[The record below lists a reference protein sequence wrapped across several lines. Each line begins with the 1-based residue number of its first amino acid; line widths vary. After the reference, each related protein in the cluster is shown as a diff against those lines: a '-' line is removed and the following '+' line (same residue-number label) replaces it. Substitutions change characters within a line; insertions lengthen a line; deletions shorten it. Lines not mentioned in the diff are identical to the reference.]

1 MPNSTD
7 GNNVSILAGQTRQA
21 SGDRTAERV
30 AAVVSEARMGLRQ
43 KLMAASSA
51 AEAMRSAERLLKTKA
66 EYALEA
72 VYELLCELRPDP
84 AGRPGP
90 VPSNAGVGIWPVGN
104 SEYCIT
110 ELVRLFFADEL
121 KPASLEACVKL
132 LQVAEKENVAPEN
145 FRRFMRNVGGIDVN
159 VKFVIKSA
167 K

>member
-7 GNNVSILAGQTRQA
+7 GSKVSILAGQTRQA

-66 EYALEA
+66 EYALGA
-72 VYELLCELRPDP
+72 VYELLCERRPDP
-84 AGRPGP
+84 ANGRKPIP
-90 VPSNAGVGIWPVGN
+90 PNAGVGIWPIAN
-104 SEYCIT
+104 SEYDIT

-132 LQVAEKENVAPEN
+132 LQLAEKK
-145 FRRFMRNVGGIDVN
+145 I
-159 VKFVIKSA
+159 
-167 K
+167 